1 MKSYHIYFI
10 VLKVIVFIQVA
21 LVILKKQTTD
31 SKLYIVSDTIFK
43 ISIALYLFIFFIV
56 NQFPGLDF
64 EDTILLRFAGVILLY
79 DIDYSG
85 LIKIIREYYPGLP
98 KIPFLETN

>member
-1 MKSYHIYFI
+1 M

-56 NQFPGLDF
+56 NKFPGLDF

-85 LIKIIREYYPGLP
+85 LIKIVREYYPGLP
-98 KIPFLETN
+98 KVPFLEATSD

>member
-1 MKSYHIYFI
+1 M
-10 VLKVIVFIQVA
+10 A
-21 LVILKKQTTD
+21 LVVLKKQTTD

-56 NQFPGLDF
+56 NNFPGLDF

-85 LIKIIREYYPGLP
+85 LIKIVREYYPGLP
-98 KIPFLETN
+98 KIPFLETVE

>member
-1 MKSYHIYFI
+1 M
-10 VLKVIVFIQVA
+10 VLKVIVFIQMA
-21 LVILKKQTTD
+21 LVVLKKQTTD

-43 ISIALYLFIFFIV
+43 ISIALYLFLFFIL
-56 NQFPGLDF
+56 NKFPGLDF

-85 LIKIIREYYPGLP
+85 LIKIVREYYPGLP
-98 KIPFLETN
+98 KVPFLETN